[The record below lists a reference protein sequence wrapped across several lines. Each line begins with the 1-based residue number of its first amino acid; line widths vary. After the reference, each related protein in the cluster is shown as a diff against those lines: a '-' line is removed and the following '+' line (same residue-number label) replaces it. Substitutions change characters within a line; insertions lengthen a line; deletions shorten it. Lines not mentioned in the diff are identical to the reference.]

1 MKKTNLRQYL
11 LAEYGKG
18 EKGILAK
25 LSSQKIKYVEQG
37 KKP

>member
-11 LAEYGKG
+11 LGKYGKG